1 MSSHRG
7 GVARYQVGTQ
17 EMFTESA
24 VCEKA
29 VWSYLHVAHVSTC
42 EGSGLACV
50 PWRRWELAV
59 CAASVCGGPD
69 ELV

>member
-1 MSSHRG
+1 
-7 GVARYQVGTQ
+7 
-17 EMFTESA
+17 MFTESA